1 MLLHRFVIFHLSDG
15 QFRKMVN
22 VSSQIPFNLHNQ
34 VIPKAQSHSSSRSGS
49 ESFDRYY
56 GHAYYSYSDFHSN
69 QDIERSRKQRSEYDH
84 GLGRVR
90 SVSPSYNV
98 EAGPSARPRS
108 LPPAAEQPSAARL
121 LNIRLVG
128 YDDTRVR
135 GRTRERG
142 AHPTGFPGL
151 RRPAND
157 SENVEGNE
165 VPTTPSAEE
174 HSMARVRFPSHPG
187 FVSY

>member
-1 MLLHRFVIFHLSDG
+1 
-15 QFRKMVN
+15 MVN

-34 VIPKAQSHSSSRSGS
+34 VIPKTQSHSSSRSGS
-49 ESFDRYY
+49 ESFDRCY
-56 GHAYYSYSDFHSN
+56 GHAYYTYSDFHSN
-69 QDIERSRKQRSEYDH
+69 QDIGRLQKQGSKYDH

-90 SVSPSYNV
+90 SVSPSYNRV

-108 LPPAAEQPSAARL
+108 HSPAAEQPSAARL

-142 AHPTGFPGL
+142 THPTGFPGL
-151 RRPAND
+151 PID
-157 SENVEGNE
+157 HSENMEGDE

-174 HSMARVRFPSHPG
+174 HSLVPVRSTSYPG
-187 FVSY
+187 FVGY